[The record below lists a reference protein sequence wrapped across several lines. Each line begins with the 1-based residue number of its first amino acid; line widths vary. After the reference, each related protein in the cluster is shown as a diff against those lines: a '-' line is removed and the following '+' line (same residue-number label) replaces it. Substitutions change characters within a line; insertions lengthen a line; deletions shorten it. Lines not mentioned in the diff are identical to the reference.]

1 MRILTFKRLA
11 GLAAIGGFAY
21 VHKQRGG
28 DWTFD
33 SISDTA
39 RYLFNQ
45 AMTRVEPLKREMR
58 DTLDR
63 AAHMEQPARRTP
75 SASATASAT
84 DEGGS
89 STRVYRDYKRKD
101 DVGPH

>member
-1 MRILTFKRLA
+1 MRILTFKRLV

-21 VHKQRGG
+21 AHKQRGG

-33 SISDTA
+33 SIADTA
-39 RYLFNQ
+39 RYLMRQ
-45 AMTRVEPLKREMR
+45 AMTRIEPVKREVR

-63 AAHMEQPARRTP
+63 AAHMDQAARSRGSDEP
-75 SASATASAT
+75 ST
-84 DEGGS
+84 
-89 STRVYRDYKRKD
+89 TRVYRDYKRKD

>member
-11 GLAAIGGFAY
+11 GMAALGGFAY

-33 SISDTA
+33 SIGDTA
-39 RYLFNQ
+39 RYLFRQ
-45 AMTRVEPLKREMR
+45 AMTRIEPLKREMR
-58 DTLDR
+58 DTLER
-63 AAHMEQPARRTP
+63 SAHLEQPARRP
-75 SASATASAT
+75 GAGAASASSS
-84 DEGGS
+84 DEGS